1 MSNPTNDIKSL
12 TRLINQEAERVE
24 ATIDIQHNQIVY
36 LSDKLNRLFHS
47 LRQFNL
53 HHGRDLDPDT
63 LDAFNS
69 AWRSHEATFDTW
81 QSYQKRSEEAGLD
94 TTFNLDIDSE

>member
-1 MSNPTNDIKSL
+1 MSNPAHDIQSL

-24 ATIDIQHNQIVY
+24 HTINNQQNQIVY

-47 LRQFNL
+47 LRQFNM

-63 LDAFNS
+63 LDAFNAS
-69 AWRSHEATFDTW
+69 WRSHEATFDTW
-81 QSYQKRSEEAGLD
+81 QSYQKRSDESGLD
-94 TTFNLDIDSE
+94 MTFNLDIDSE